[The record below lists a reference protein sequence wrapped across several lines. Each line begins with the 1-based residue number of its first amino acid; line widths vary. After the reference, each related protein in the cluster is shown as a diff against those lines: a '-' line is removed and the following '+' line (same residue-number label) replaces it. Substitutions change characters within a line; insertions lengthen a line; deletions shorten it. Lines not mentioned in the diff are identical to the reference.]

1 MSGTRAIS
9 LESELGKAEA
19 SSRLTHAAQ
28 HPAIVRATH
37 WIHALGFAALL
48 VSGGAI
54 LLAHPRLY
62 WGETGANGSPALI
75 ELPIPV
81 NLDQSGWGRSLHFLG
96 AWVCVVN
103 GTLYA
108 IWGLAKNHFGT
119 LKDKYNAL
127 QRVTYLTVIFALF
140 PLIVITGLAMSPAV
154 TAPFPWLVA
163 MFGGHQSARTV
174 HFFLASFLVLFLIA
188 HVTMAY
194 LQRRIG
200 GMITGR

>member
-1 MSGTRAIS
+1 
-9 LESELGKAEA
+9 
-19 SSRLTHAAQ
+19 
-28 HPAIVRATH
+28 
-37 WIHALGFAALL
+37 
-48 VSGGAI
+48 
-54 LLAHPRLY
+54 
-62 WGETGANGSPALI
+62 
-75 ELPIPV
+75 
-81 NLDQSGWGRSLHFLG
+81 
-96 AWVCVVN
+96 VN

-140 PLIVITGLAMSPAV
+140 PLIVITGLAMSPSV